1 LDDFVFFCFFIGN
14 DFLPSLNTLD
24 IDEGS
29 LTLIF
34 KFYSKS
40 LLENEGYITDKG
52 KIDFKRAEKIFA
64 QLAKNE
70 LESLCRM
77 LKKLE
82 KTCNERLE
90 KKTKALNDQK
100 NLLKKK
106 KINNKKTHF
115 LFNLKKE
122 MSTAELLKY
131 KKDKIKNKLNNYK
144 LEYSS
149 LMDKLGKKEYKF
161 EDDVND
167 FSKKEISKMIEK
179 FQKNVDSVEDTEMT
193 EFISDT
199 NQEVKET
206 QRKNLFDNINK
217 ELNEKLQSQNNEKEG
232 NLGSFFDSEGEGKE
246 KKRYRMRDTRDN
258 KDPNNRANI
267 NDPERTSEDER
278 QRCLKKASKFLNYIK
293 DDNYC
298 SDMNIEDISE
308 GELGPVS
315 DIEIM
320 ISPEAN
326 LEHYDEY
333 QDMEKV
339 FQQKLIEYY
348 IKDVNEAKKFYYKVK
363 KIINSKGKSENR
375 S

>member
-1 LDDFVFFCFFIGN
+1 
-14 DFLPSLNTLD
+14 
-24 IDEGS
+24 
-29 LTLIF
+29 
-34 KFYSKS
+34 
-40 LLENEGYITDKG
+40 
-52 KIDFKRAEKIFA
+52 
-64 QLAKNE
+64 
-70 LESLCRM
+70 
-77 LKKLE
+77 
-82 KTCNERLE
+82 
-90 KKTKALNDQK
+90 
-100 NLLKKK
+100 
-106 KINNKKTHF
+106 
-115 LFNLKKE
+115 

-199 NQEVKET
+199 NQEVKEI

-308 GELGPVS
+308 GEIGPVS